1 VFSSLRT
8 DEHGTRLHG
17 SSSSVSGG
25 SAELEEEEMF
35 GDMDIDESNVVMRS
49 IPVRTRVVPCL
60 LSAPLLVFLAR
71 IRCMRELVGMQ
82 SLGK

>member
-1 VFSSLRT
+1 
-8 DEHGTRLHG
+8 
-17 SSSSVSGG
+17 
-25 SAELEEEEMF
+25 MF